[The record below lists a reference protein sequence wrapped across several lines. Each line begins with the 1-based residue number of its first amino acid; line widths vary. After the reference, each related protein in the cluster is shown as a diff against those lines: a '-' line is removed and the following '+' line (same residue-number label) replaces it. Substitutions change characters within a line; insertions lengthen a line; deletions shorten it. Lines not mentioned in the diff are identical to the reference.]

1 MVLVHLSMVRL
12 DVLTVTEREKNVVLN
27 LYLGPWTRF
36 DPSGPLDTENRS
48 RTTRGRAGAAGFHG
62 PAAEIKAKIK
72 FVDEEEKCT
81 VTFQAIENYTWRF
94 LYLSC
99 KACNV
104 SGVKSK

>member
-12 DVLTVTEREKNVVLN
+12 DVLTVTRRERKMLFLN

-62 PAAEIKAKIK
+62 PAAEIKAKMK

-81 VTFQAIENYTWRF
+81 VTFQAIEIILGAFCISPVRRVM
-94 LYLSC
+94 SPE
-99 KACNV
+99 
-104 SGVKSK
+104 